1 MTQEHCFRIADFLLL
16 VRMADKMD
24 VDALL
29 PNFQTFR
36 CGIPKEQQALFTCDV
51 LPLDGEYST
60 VAHGSLLEEAE
71 NEMGRLRLYSRPGG
85 YLLTLDDKTGHECHL
100 LQADKAFNRLRAY
113 IGTDHPG
120 KAGQALS
127 SLLRIAYSQAI
138 LYHDAV
144 AVHASAVYYDGYA
157 YLFMGKSGT
166 GKSTHASLWMKHI
179 SGSALLNDD
188 NPTLRLTENG
198 IRAYGTPW
206 SGKTPCYKP
215 LSFPVGG
222 IVRLQ
227 QAPYNRFHRRECID
241 AFVALYPGCSFL
253 HRDSVMQNRVCD
265 TLVRIVQAVPVGIL
279 ECLPDEKAALLCR
292 QALTRTDRLKQ

>member
-24 VDALL
+24 ADALL

-36 CGIPKEQQALFTCDV
+36 CGIPKERQALFTCDV
-51 LPLDGEYST
+51 LPLDGVDST

-120 KAGQALS
+120 KAGHALS

-138 LYHDAV
+138 LYHNAV
-144 AVHASAVYYDGYA
+144 SIHSAAVYDGTYA

-166 GKSTHASLWMKHI
+166 GKSTHAALWREYI
-179 SGSALLNDD
+179 PGCGLLNDD
-188 NPTLRLTENG
+188 NPTLRLAGNEV
-198 IRAYGTPW
+198 RAYGTPW
-206 SGKTPCYKP
+206 SGKTPCYKQ
-215 LSFPVGG
+215 LSFPVAG

-227 QAPYNRFHRRECID
+227 QAPHNKFHQKNGTD
-241 AFVALYPGCSFL
+241 AFIALYPGCSFL
-253 HRDSVMQNRVCD
+253 HKDPILHNRLCETLIRVVQSVRVG
-265 TLVRIVQAVPVGIL
+265 VL
-279 ECLPDEKAALLCR
+279 ECRPDSEAVRLCH
-292 QALTRTDRLKQ
+292 QELIKET

>member
-1 MTQEHCFRIADFLLL
+1 MTKEYCFRIADFLLS
-16 VRMADKMD
+16 VRIPDNMD
-24 VDALL
+24 VDRLL
-29 PNFQTFR
+29 PSFRTFR
-36 CGIPKEQQALFTCDV
+36 CELPQEPVRLFDCEV
-51 LPLDGEYST
+51 LPLDDALPVILSEE
-60 VAHGSLLEEAE
+60 LLETAE
-71 NEMGRLRLYSRPGG
+71 NEMGIIRLYGRTKE
-85 YLLTLDDKTGHECHL
+85 YILTLESHSGGICHI
-100 LQADKAFNRLRAY
+100 LQTDKAFTRLKAFIRTNR
-113 IGTDHPG
+113 TE
-120 KAGQALS
+120 AGQALS

-241 AFVALYPGCSFL
+241 AFVDLYPGCSFL
-253 HRDSVMQNRVCD
+253 HKDSVMQNRVCD
-265 TLVRIVQAVPVGIL
+265 TLVRIVQAVPVGVL
-279 ECLPDEKAALLCR
+279 ECLPDEKAAFLCR
-292 QALTRTDRLKQ
+292 QALTRTERLKQ

>member
-1 MTQEHCFRIADFLLL
+1 MTKEYCFRIADFLLS
-16 VRMADKMD
+16 VRMPDNMN
-24 VDALL
+24 VDRLL
-29 PNFQTFR
+29 PSFR
-36 CGIPKEQQALFTCDV
+36 AFRSESPQEGERLFDCDV
-51 LPLDGEYST
+51 LPVGDALPVILSEE
-60 VAHGSLLEEAE
+60 LLETAE
-71 NEMGRLRLYSRPGG
+71 NEMGLIRLYGRSEE
-85 YLLTLDDKTGHECHL
+85 YVLTLASHSGDVCHI
-100 LQADKAFNRLRAY
+100 LQTDKAFTRLKAFIRMNR
-113 IGTDHPG
+113 TE
-120 KAGQALS
+120 AGQALS

-144 AVHASAVYYDGYA
+144 AVHASAVYYDGHA

-265 TLVRIVQAVPVGIL
+265 TLVRIVQAVPVGVL
-279 ECLPDEKAALLCR
+279 ECLPDEKAAFLCR
-292 QALTRTDRLKQ
+292 QALTRTERLKQ